1 MTSKG
6 DVPVPTLDEVR
17 RVVAVEL
24 GVKQVGGDDRLVDDL
39 GVESMDLVSIL
50 SAIEDRWGVDAQQAD
65 LSQVATVADL
75 HELIGRLADRSQ

>member
-6 DVPVPTLDEVR
+6 ELPVPTLDEIR
-17 RVVAVEL
+17 HVVALEL
-24 GVKQVGGDDRLVDDL
+24 GVKQVRGDDHLVDDL

-50 SAIEDRWGVDAQQAD
+50 SAIEDRWGVAAQQAD

-75 HELIGRLADRSQ
+75 HQLIDRLADRSQ